1 MWHLF
6 LSDLKENGVYE
17 KLLFNL
23 HLICVYRHIYCP
35 SKQTLLSWSLA
46 ARGCSSFCLLDSSS
60 PTRAFCYNSILFFF
74 FQKKQAQVG
83 SFSAQTK
90 HRAPRLRFNTLRSQ

>member
-23 HLICVYRHIYCP
+23 HLICVYRHIYCN
-35 SKQTLLSWSLA
+35 SKQTLLSSSLA
-46 ARGCSSFCLLDSSS
+46 ARGCGSFCLLDSLSS
-60 PTRAFCYNSILFFF
+60 TKAFC
-74 FQKKQAQVG
+74 
-83 SFSAQTK
+83 
-90 HRAPRLRFNTLRSQ
+90 